1 MPGSTPTIATYVS
14 DMLALENHLLE
25 PLKSQAED
33 EAFAAHASAK
43 ANVDAALEMTHTHIT
58 ALEQRLAAVG
68 GHAASDLKKGIAAV
82 LGVAASAI
90 DNVRKTEVS
99 KGLRDDYSALCL
111 ASAGYTMLHAAALGL
126 SDSETAA
133 LAKKHL
139 ADTATVV
146 MDISKTLPEIV
157 LAELA
162 EEGATVD
169 PAAAAEARSD
179 TGDAWQEGATRS

>member
-1 MPGSTPTIATYVS
+1 MPGPTPTISTYVS
-14 DMLALENHLLE
+14 DMLALENHLLQ
-25 PLKSQAED
+25 PFKSQAKD
-33 EAFAAHASAK
+33 DAFAAHATAKSSVDSAI
-43 ANVDAALEMTHTHIT
+43 AITQSHIAALED
-58 ALEQRLAAVG
+58 RLAAVG
-68 GHAASDLKKGIAAV
+68 GHAASDLKKGVASV

-126 SDSETAA
+126 SDAETAA
-133 LAKKHL
+133 LAKRHL
-139 ADTATVV
+139 ADTATVI

-169 PAAAAEARSD
+169 PSAAAEARKD
-179 TGDAWQEGATRS
+179 TGDAWQEGAARS